1 MRGWS
6 VGVWVCVTACSTWY
20 VSVFVHAL
28 FLYVESLETVLS
40 CSTVKLACNEHR
52 VRQPLS

>member
-1 MRGWS
+1 MG
-6 VGVWVCVTACSTWY
+6 VTACSTWY

-28 FLYVESLETVLS
+28 FLHVESLETVLS